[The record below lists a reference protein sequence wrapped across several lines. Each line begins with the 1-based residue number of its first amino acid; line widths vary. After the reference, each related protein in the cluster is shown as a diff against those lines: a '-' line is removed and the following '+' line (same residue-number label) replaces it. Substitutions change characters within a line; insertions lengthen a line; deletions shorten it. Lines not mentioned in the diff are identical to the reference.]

1 MTGQDSA
8 VIVADL
14 KQALAP
20 IKVIY
25 HGAECPDGF
34 GSAWAAWA
42 FFSSLPEV
50 KTGQRTIE
58 YIAANHGEAVP
69 DCYGAEVYLVD
80 FSYRRAVLKQ
90 ILKAAKKVT
99 ILDHHI
105 TACDDLDG
113 LDDEHDNLTMVFDMQ
128 RSGAVIT
135 WDFFHHTPPPLLL
148 QYVQD
153 RDLWHFA
160 LPDSRD
166 VTAAIMS
173 YPFDF
178 SRWQLWHEEAE
189 KRQEL
194 NALAQEGKTINRY
207 RQQLIDYYCK
217 RAVPGNIAGHIVPVV
232 NSPLA
237 INSELLNVLAQDQAF
252 AAGYSDK
259 GMMRYW
265 SLRSTK
271 EGADVAAIAFA
282 FGGGG
287 HPRAAGFSMPL
298 DETMQNFG
306 LPKSEPGKCSDK

>member
-1 MTGQDSA
+1 MMRQPGA
-8 VIVADL
+8 NEAAEA
-14 KQALAP
+14 KNALAP

-42 FFSSLPEV
+42 YFSKQPEI
-50 KTGQRTIE
+50 KNGQRAIE
-58 YIAANHGEAVP
+58 YIAANHGEAAP
-69 DCYGAEVYLVD
+69 DCRGAEVYLVD
-80 FSYRRAVLKQ
+80 FSYRRAVLKK
-90 ILKAAKKVT
+90 IVGAAKEVT

-105 TACDDLDG
+105 TASEDLDG
-113 LDDEHDNLTMVFDMQ
+113 LDAEHDNLTMVFDMQ

-135 WDFFHHTPPPLLL
+135 WEYFHQTPPPLLL

-173 YPFDF
+173 YPFEF
-178 SRWQLWHEEAE
+178 SRWQQWHEDAQR
-189 KRQEL
+189 RQEL
-194 NALAQEGKTINRY
+194 TALAQEGKTINRY

-217 RAVPGNIAGHIVPVV
+217 RATPGNVAGYIVPVV

-237 INSELLNVLAQDQAF
+237 INSELLNVLAQGQAF

-259 GMMRYW
+259 GMQRYW

-271 EGADVAAIAFA
+271 DGADVAEIAFA

-287 HPRAAGFSMPL
+287 HARAAGFSVQL
-298 DETMQNFG
+298 DECMQNFG
-306 LPKSEPGKCSDK
+306 LPLPTLNQQSE